1 MAVSAESIARIKQ
14 IPVSAVLEAQGVK
27 LKRIGREFVTHCL
40 WHDDRNPSL
49 TISDDK
55 GFVFCHVCQHST
67 DAIGYVERKFG
78 LNFRD
83 SCEKIAATHNF
94 VIELVDED
102 PEEAF
107 RRREQINKCLSV
119 VSGKHSEYRN
129 NLRDYPKVIDY
140 INSRG
145 IEPVTSR
152 EFELG
157 YDARGNRLTIPIHN
171 FKGEMVGFTGRA
183 LGDEK
188 PKYKNSENNLIFNK
202 SELVFNEH
210 RASDYIREADE
221 LVFVEGHLD
230 VITLWQHGIR
240 HVVALQGTSSPSE
253 IVVKRLLR
261 KTRRFV
267 LMMDGDQGGKLA
279 VGKFIDSVKEYA
291 LDGQLDIRIALLP
304 AGSDPD
310 EAIRS
315 GYDLRDIV
323 ANSSSWMDWILDD
336 WLNDLNFDDTVKIQ
350 KVEKEIKSLFSR
362 LKSPALRTHYFDK
375 ASIRLAQ
382 NKQAV
387 AAQIAKS
394 FHEGTSTTK
403 QSQHWDRP
411 SETFTR
417 QMAEKSVLRLYIH
430 KQELRVFLKPI
441 MPMLRIPA
449 MVWLYNRILEIEDY
463 CQDDQLP
470 TAVKAILSVAEP
482 HYLQTLRPIAV
493 PTINIVDQSMVIAH
507 IEDVLTKDYS
517 STDRGNNMLEQEA
530 DEHIFTTPE

>member
-1 MAVSAESIARIKQ
+1 M
-14 IPVSAVLEAQGVK
+14 LEAQGVK
-27 LKRIGREFVTHCL
+27 LKRIGREFVTNCL

-67 DAIGYVERKFG
+67 DAIGYVGRKFG
-78 LNFRD
+78 LGFRD
-83 SCEKIAATHNF
+83 ACEKIASTHNF
-94 VIELVDED
+94 AIDLVDED
-102 PEEAF
+102 PEEAS
-107 RRREQINKCLSV
+107 RRREQINQCLGE
-119 VSGKHSEYRN
+119 VSSKHGLYRKA
-129 NLRDYPKVIDY
+129 LRENQDVITY
-140 INSRG
+140 INSRN
-145 IEPVTSR
+145 IEPATSR

-157 YDARGNRLTIPIHN
+157 FDPKANRLTIPIHN

-210 RASDYIREADE
+210 RAADYIRESDE

-230 VITLWQHGIR
+230 VISLWQHGIR
-240 HVVALQGTSSPSE
+240 HVVALQGTSTPGE
-253 IVVKRLLR
+253 TVVKRLIR

-279 VGKFIDSVKEYA
+279 IGKFIDSVKRYA
-291 LDGQLDIRIALLP
+291 LDGELDIRIAILP

-310 EAIRS
+310 EAIQA
-315 GYDLRDIV
+315 GCDLSEII

-336 WLNDLNFDDTVKIQ
+336 WLNDLDFDDTVKIQ
-350 KVEKEIKSLFSR
+350 KVEKEIKNLFSQ

-394 FHEGTSTTK
+394 FHEGISTSR
-403 QSQHWDRP
+403 QHQHWGRP
-411 SETFTR
+411 SYTFTR
-417 QMAEKSVLRLYIH
+417 QMAEKSILRLYIH
-430 KQELRVFLKPI
+430 RPELRIILKPI
-441 MPMLRIPA
+441 MPLLKTPA
-449 MVWLYNRILEIEDY
+449 MIWLYNRILEVEDC
-463 CQDDQLP
+463 CQADQLSV
-470 TAVKAILSVAEP
+470 AIKAILSVAEP

-507 IEDVLTKDYS
+507 IEDILTKEYVLEDQ
-517 STDRGNNMLEQEA
+517 GNNMLDQEA
-530 DEHIFTTPE
+530 DDYIPANIE